1 MIYVSPGSI
10 MNIDELT
17 DRLAAAANDIMAC
30 EAMRR
35 IKHARTAVR
44 RALQKMSV
52 YPRMFC
58 GEFYTL

>member
-1 MIYVSPGSI
+1 